1 MAKVSI
7 NNNQTQTYEID
18 GEKSTYVLNKGVSIA
33 GSVYG
38 IEEASTSKN
47 NTIVLNGHVSAT
59 VDNGT
64 AVFAKGDGT
73 VIKIGEAGRVEGD
86 YGIYADG
93 IRARVVNN
101 GRIEANEIA
110 VELEGDMPSFTNHG
124 AVISHDSYAYY
135 SFGNSYFTFTNNGR
149 MISELGVHLD
159 AGDLTMTFGTRSVT
173 KADNHV
179 ITLQADTGDVSHL
192 TNHGTIAATT
202 KTGFREAILGDEA
215 DDIVRNTGTI
225 DGAVDLGAG
234 DDVFNGRGGRV
245 LNGVVDGGA
254 GSDIYYLSDK
264 HTRVFESD
272 EGGSVDKLTVSF
284 SYKIEFSNDIE
295 ELMLAGKGNFNLF
308 ANDGGMYLGGNA
320 GNNRLVGGD
329 GADALWGGK
338 GNDVLIGGDGVDAFY
353 FRPGAGRE
361 VIEDYV
367 DGVDGIAFA
376 SGTQVTSF
384 QDLVDHHIKDVKGGM
399 LISGDG
405 TEIFIKGMSTDKF
418 TMDDFIG

>member
-1 MAKVSI
+1 MTKVTI
-7 NNNQTQTYEID
+7 KKNQNQTYTID
-18 GEKSTYVLNKGVSIA
+18 GEKTTYVLEKGVSIQGA
-33 GSVYG
+33 VYG
-38 IEEASTSKN
+38 IEEASAAKN
-47 NTIVLNGHVSAT
+47 NTLVLNGHVSAT

-64 AVFAKGDGT
+64 AVSAKGDGT
-73 VIKIGEAGRVEGD
+73 VIRIGEAGHIEGD

-93 IRARVVNN
+93 IRATVVNH
-101 GRIEANEIA
+101 GRIEANKIA
-110 VELEGDMPSFTNHG
+110 VELEGDMPSFTNLG
-124 AVISHDSYAYY
+124 SVISHDSYAYY
-135 SFGNSYFTFTNNGR
+135 SFGNSYFNFINNGR
-149 MISELGVHLD
+149 MISELGLHFD
-159 AGDLTMTFGTRSVT
+159 AGDLTMTFGAKSVT

-179 ITLQADTGDVSHL
+179 ITLQADTGDVTHL

-202 KTGFREAILGDEA
+202 KTGFREAIVGDEA

-225 DGAVDLGAG
+225 DGSVDLGAG
-234 DDVFNGRGGRV
+234 DDVFNGRGGEV

-254 GSDIYYLSDK
+254 GSDTYYLSDK

-272 EGGSVDKLTVSF
+272 DGGSVDKLTVSF
-284 SYKIEFSNDIE
+284 SYKIEFSNNIE
-295 ELMLAGKGNFNLF
+295 ELMLAGKGNFDLF
-308 ANDGGMYLGGNA
+308 ANDGGVYLGGNT

-338 GNDVLIGGDGVDAFY
+338 GKDILIGGDGVDAFY

-361 VIEDYV
+361 VIEDFV

-376 SGTQVTSF
+376 SGKQVTSF

-399 LISGDG
+399 LISGDD

-418 TMDDFIG
+418 DMNDFIG